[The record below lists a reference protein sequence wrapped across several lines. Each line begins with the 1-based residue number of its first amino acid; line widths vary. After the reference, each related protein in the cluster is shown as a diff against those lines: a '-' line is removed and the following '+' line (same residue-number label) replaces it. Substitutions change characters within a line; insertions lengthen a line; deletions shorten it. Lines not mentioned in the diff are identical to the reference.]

1 MFFQRWWLGIDSV
14 CCVQLQGSGPGWN
27 LQIVDMAN
35 LSTGQ
40 AHQYC
45 VRGLGGPL
53 SVTLVWHDYPAAVS
67 ARKALVNDLD
77 LTIRAAG
84 LNGIPLLV
92 RHKPCT
98 LAGVDC
104 HTLLFTP

>member
-1 MFFQRWWLGIDSV
+1 MR
-14 CCVQLQGSGPGWN
+14 QGSGPGWN
-27 LQIVDMAN
+27 LQVVDMAN

-67 ARKALVNDLD
+67 AKKALVNDLD

-84 LNGIPLLV
+84 LNGVPLLV
-92 RHKPCT
+92 RSSTPNAATSRHF
-98 LAGVDC
+98 
-104 HTLLFTP
+104 LFTVS

>member
-1 MFFQRWWLGIDSV
+1 M
-14 CCVQLQGSGPGWN
+14 
-27 LQIVDMAN
+27 QIVDMAN

-84 LNGIPLLV
+84 LNGISLLV
-92 RHKPCT
+92 RH
-98 LAGVDC
+98 LSLSAGYLCAHYMIAQHVWSFKSASRVC
-104 HTLLFTP
+104 LKLFTRL